1 MSRFDDL
8 PGYAASIASL
18 IDAVNLGVHIAS
30 RPLSRELAERSGLQT
45 DLLADLRFVLPAR
58 PLTPGGLAA
67 LYRYNPFDRSEIDVQ
82 IAQGTLVA
90 GDDGTLRA
98 TATALSFIAS
108 LYEAHAAVTGELWA
122 AQADRLPELAD
133 LAGRL
138 LEAGGGAGGGGGA
151 AFAQA
156 SPPHEPAGTPPGVLL
171 FNRLAVLRYHRA
183 DAHADAWAREG
194 LTAAQIIAL
203 PPGPARDRIEAE
215 TNRRAARPYESLTT
229 RDRQALLLGLS
240 ALDLP

>member
-30 RPLSRELAERSGLQT
+30 RPLTRELTERSGLQT
-45 DLLADLRFVLPAR
+45 DLLVDLRFVLPAR
-58 PLTPGGLAA
+58 PLTAEGLAA
-67 LYRYNPFDRSEIDVQ
+67 LYRYNPFSRSEIDVQ
-82 IAQGTLVA
+82 VAQGTLV
-90 GDDGTLRA
+90 DDGALHA

-108 LYEAHAAVTGELWA
+108 LYEVHAAVTGELWA

-138 LEAGGGAGGGGGA
+138 LESGAAGGGA

-156 SPPHEPAGTPPGVLL
+156 SPPHEPVGTPPGVLL

-183 DAHADAWAREG
+183 DAHADAWRGEG
-194 LTAAQIIAL
+194 LTVAQILAL
-203 PPGPARDRIEAE
+203 PPGPARDRIEVE
-215 TNRRAARPYESLTT
+215 TNRRAARPYEALST

>member
-30 RPLSRELAERSGLQT
+30 RPLSRELTERSGLQT
-45 DLLADLRFVLPAR
+45 DLLVDLRFVLPAR
-58 PLTPGGLAA
+58 PLTAEGLAA
-67 LYRYNPFDRSEIDVQ
+67 LYRYNPFNRSEIDVQ
-82 IAQGTLVA
+82 ITQGTLVA
-90 GDDGTLRA
+90 GGDGTLRA

-138 LEAGGGAGGGGGA
+138 LEAGADGGGA

-183 DAHADAWAREG
+183 DAHADAWRGEG

-203 PPGPARDRIEAE
+203 PPGPARDRIEVE

>member
-30 RPLSRELAERSGLQT
+30 RPLSRELTERSGLQT
-45 DLLADLRFVLPAR
+45 DLLVDLRFVLPAR
-58 PLTPGGLAA
+58 PLTAEGLAA
-67 LYRYNPFDRSEIDVQ
+67 LYRYNPVDRPEIDVQ
-82 IAQGTLVA
+82 IAQGTLV
-90 GDDGTLRA
+90 DDGGALRA
-98 TATALSFIAS
+98 TAAALSFIAS
-108 LYEAHAAVTGELWA
+108 LYEVHAAVTGELWA

-138 LEAGGGAGGGGGA
+138 LAAGAAGGGGA

-156 SPPHEPAGTPPGVLL
+156 SPPHEPVGTPPGVLL

-183 DAHADAWAREG
+183 DAHAGAWMREG

>member
-30 RPLSRELAERSGLQT
+30 RPLSRELTERSGLQT
-45 DLLADLRFVLPAR
+45 DLLVDLRFVLPAR
-58 PLTPGGLAA
+58 PLTAEGLAA
-67 LYRYNPFDRSEIDVQ
+67 LYRYNPFDRSEIDAQ
-82 IAQGTLVA
+82 IAQGALV
-90 GDDGTLRA
+90 DDGGALRA
-98 TATALSFIAS
+98 TEAALSFIAS
-108 LYEAHAAVTGELWA
+108 LYEVHAAVTGELWA
-122 AQADRLPELAD
+122 GQADRLPELAD

-138 LEAGGGAGGGGGA
+138 VAAGGGGA

-156 SPPHEPAGTPPGVLL
+156 SPPHEPVGTPPGVLL

-183 DAHADAWAREG
+183 DAHAGAWTREG

-240 ALDLP
+240 ALHLP

>member
-8 PGYAASIASL
+8 PGYAASIAPL

-30 RPLSRELAERSGLQT
+30 RPLSRELTERSGLQT
-45 DLLADLRFVLPAR
+45 DLLVDLRFVLPAR
-58 PLTPGGLAA
+58 PLTAVGLAA

-82 IAQGTLVA
+82 IAQGTLVE
-90 GDDGTLRA
+90 DGGVLRA

-122 AQADRLPELAD
+122 ARADRLPELAD

-138 LEAGGGAGGGGGA
+138 VEAGAVAGGGA

-156 SPPHEPAGTPPGVLL
+156 APPHEPAGTPPGVLL

-183 DAHADAWAREG
+183 DAHADAWARAG
-194 LTAAQIIAL
+194 LSAAQVIAL
-203 PPGPARDRIEAE
+203 PPGAVRDRIEAQ
-215 TNRRAARPYESLTT
+215 TNRRAARPYASLTT
-229 RDRQALLLGLS
+229 RDRQAFLLGLS